1 VLSFVVRRIVEQAYR
16 QANAFD
22 LDPLIGSFAPD
33 AVFEFHG
40 DSPLGGERHG
50 PEAIRAWFEQVRRDF
65 GRLELTA
72 QDVVASGPPW
82 NMRVVVRLTDR
93 YHLIS
98 GDTLA
103 NHGFQ
108 YLRLRWGKVVE
119 DRVLVDLTIVRRAL
133 ELVERSACGPARG

>member
-1 VLSFVVRRIVEQAYR
+1 VLTFVVRRIVERAYL
-16 QANAFD
+16 QVNAFD
-22 LDPLIGSFAPD
+22 LDALMGSFATD

-40 DSPLGGERHG
+40 DSPLGGERRG

-65 GRLELTA
+65 GRLELTP
-72 QDVVASGPPW
+72 QDVVAGGPPW
-82 NMRVVVRLTDR
+82 DMRVVVRFTDR

-98 GDTLA
+98 GDTLD

-119 DRVLVDLTIVRRAL
+119 DRILVDLTILRRAL
-133 ELVERSACGPARG
+133 ELVERSA